1 MRRTRLLQY
10 EEFTSFLSSLMAILA
25 GLLVGLVIL
34 LISNAEDAFPAF
46 LTILKGGFTDG
57 TKGLAQVIYFA
68 IPIIMT
74 GLSVGFAFKTG
85 LFNIGASGQFTMGAF
100 VAIYIGIKWTFVP
113 EGIHWLVAL
122 LGAMAAGAVWGS
134 GPGILKA
141 FFNVNEVITSI
152 MMNYIGMYL
161 VNMSIV
167 KTVYDSLKN
176 QTKPVLKSAVLPKAG
191 MDKLFNTSNVS
202 IGIFIVI
209 IAVIVIYIVLQK
221 TTFGYELKACG
232 SNKEASR
239 YAGINEK
246 KSLILSMVIAGALSG
261 LGGGLLYL
269 SGSGKYI
276 HVLDVL
282 APEGFSGI
290 SVALLGMSHPIGV
303 FLAGLFIAHLEVGG
317 FNIQLYNFVPEIID
331 MIIAVII
338 YCGAFAL
345 LFKQI
350 IKRLLFKPV
359 EEKAQDVKEP
369 VKSSVISDDDYP
381 VKPDVEEG
389 IQTEMGAGN
398 ESPVVDTKI
407 EENDTVQRE
416 EDI

>member
-1 MRRTRLLQY
+1 MKRSKLLQY
-10 EEFTSFLSSLMAILA
+10 EGFTSFLSSLMAIAA
-25 GLLVGLVIL
+25 GLLVGLIIL
-34 LISNAEDAFPAF
+34 LISNSKDALPAF
-46 LTILKGGFTDG
+46 FTILKGGFADG
-57 TKGLAQVIYFA
+57 TKGMAQVIYYA
-68 IPIIMT
+68 VPIIMT

-85 LFNIGASGQFTMGAF
+85 LFNIGASGQFTLGAF
-100 VAIYIGIKWTFVP
+100 VAIYIGIKWNFVP
-113 EGIHWLVAL
+113 EQIHWLVAL
-122 LGAMAAGAVWGS
+122 LGAMVAGAVWGS

-167 KTVYDSLKN
+167 RTVYDSLKN
-176 QTKPVLKSAVLPKAG
+176 QTKPVLKSAIIPKAG
-191 MDKLFNTSNVS
+191 LDKIFNTSNIN

-209 IAVIVIYIVLQK
+209 LSVIVIYIILQK

-232 SNKEASR
+232 SNKEASK

-246 KSLILSMVIAGALSG
+246 KSIILSMVIAGALSG

-290 SVALLGMSHPIGV
+290 SVALLGMSHPIGIL
-303 FLAGLFIAHLEVGG
+303 FSGLFIAHLEVGG
-317 FNIQLYNFVPEIID
+317 FNIQLYNFVPEVID
-331 MIIAVII
+331 IIIAVII

-350 IKRLLFKPV
+350 ISNFVFKPV
-359 EEKAQDVKEP
+359 EEVVTET
-369 VKSSVISDDDYP
+369 SSVDYP
-381 VKPDVEEG
+381 VG
-389 IQTEMGAGN
+389 IDDIVKNNDDLVDGN
-398 ESPVVDTKI
+398 ENIVTN
-407 EENDTVQRE
+407 ENETEQRE
-416 EDI
+416 DV

>member
-1 MRRTRLLQY
+1 MRRNKLLQY
-10 EEFTSFLSSLMAILA
+10 EGFSSFLSSLMAIAA
-25 GLLVGLVIL
+25 GLLVGLIIL
-34 LISNAEDAFPAF
+34 LISNSKDALPAF
-46 LTILKGGFTDG
+46 FTILKGGFVDG
-57 TKGLAQVIYFA
+57 KRGMAQVIYYA

-85 LFNIGASGQFTMGAF
+85 LFNIGASGQFTLGAF

-113 EGIHWLVAL
+113 EEIHWLVAL
-122 LGAMAAGAVWGS
+122 IGAMVAGAVWGS

-167 KTVYDSLKN
+167 RTVYDSLKN
-176 QTKPVLKSAVLPKAG
+176 QTKPVLKSAILPKAG
-191 MDKLFNTSNVS
+191 MDKIFNTSNIS
-202 IGIFIVI
+202 IGIFIVL
-209 IAVIVIYIVLQK
+209 IAVIIVYIILQK

-232 SNKEASR
+232 SNKEASK

-246 KSLILSMVIAGALSG
+246 KSIIMSMVIAGALSG

-290 SVALLGMSHPIGV
+290 SVALLGMSHPIGIL
-303 FLAGLFIAHLEVGG
+303 FSGLFIAHLEVGG
-317 FNIQLYNFVPEIID
+317 FNIQLYNFVPEVID
-331 MIIAVII
+331 IIIAVII

-345 LFKQI
+345 FFKQI
-350 IKRLLFKPV
+350 ISKIIFKPLV
-359 EEKAQDVKEP
+359 
-369 VKSSVISDDDYP
+369 
-381 VKPDVEEG
+381 
-389 IQTEMGAGN
+389 
-398 ESPVVDTKI
+398 ESPEAVNGEGMKETNQIFDGGGDSSI
-407 EENDTVQRE
+407 EEMETEQG
-416 EDI
+416 EDN

>member
-1 MRRTRLLQY
+1 MRRTKLLQV
-10 EEFTSFLSSLMAILA
+10 EGVTSFLSSLMAIAA
-25 GLLVGLVIL
+25 GLLVGLIIL
-34 LISNAEDAFPAF
+34 LISNSKDAIPAF
-46 LTILKGGFTDG
+46 VTILKGGFEDG
-57 TKGLAQVIYFA
+57 AKGIGQVIYFA

-85 LFNIGASGQFTMGAF
+85 LFNIGASGQFTCGAF

-113 EGIHWLVAL
+113 PEIHWLVAL
-122 LGAMAAGAVWGS
+122 IGAMIAGAVWGS
-134 GPGILKA
+134 GPGLLKA

-161 VNMSIV
+161 VNMTIV

-176 QTKPVLKSAVLPKAG
+176 QTKPVLKSAILPKAG
-191 MDKLFNTSNVS
+191 LDKLFNTSNVN
-202 IGIFIVI
+202 IGIIIVI
-209 IAVIVIYIVLQK
+209 LAVAIIYIILQK

-232 SNKEASR
+232 INKEASR

-246 KSLILSMVIAGALSG
+246 KSIILSMVIAGALSG

-269 SGSGKYI
+269 SGSGKYL

-290 SVALLGMSHPIGV
+290 SVALLGMSHPIGI
-303 FLAGLFIAHLEVGG
+303 FLSGLFIAHLEVGG

-331 MIIAVII
+331 MIVAVII

-350 IKRLLFKPV
+350 MIGIIRKPV
-359 EEKAQDVKEP
+359 VEIAADSLNTVQTNPQITASTEYPAADE
-369 VKSSVISDDDYP
+369 VI
-381 VKPDVEEG
+381 
-389 IQTEMGAGN
+389 I
-398 ESPVVDTKI
+398 DT
-407 EENDTVQRE
+407 EENETEQRE
-416 EDI
+416 EL